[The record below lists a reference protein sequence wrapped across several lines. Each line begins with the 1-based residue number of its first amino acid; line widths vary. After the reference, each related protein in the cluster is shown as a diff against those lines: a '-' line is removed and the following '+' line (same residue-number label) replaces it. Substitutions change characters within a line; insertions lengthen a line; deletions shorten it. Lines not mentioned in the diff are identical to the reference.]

1 MTKKKSPHKKL
12 LKQWKAY
19 LTDSRLSP
27 EEQARRAKEF
37 TRKRMKPN
45 TNWVKETKM
54 TEIVIYYLIL
64 NILFFGSIVA
74 VCKYVESAASHYI
87 NNYELYQKKL
97 VDAKRKFK

>member
-1 MTKKKSPHKKL
+1 
-12 LKQWKAY
+12 
-19 LTDSRLSP
+19 
-27 EEQARRAKEF
+27 
-37 TRKRMKPN
+37 
-45 TNWVKETKM
+45 M

-74 VCKYVESAASHYI
+74 VCKYVESAVLHYI